1 MIPIMPMLQA
11 IQQLQWIGLAKK
23 EDAKEDASK
32 DGMEALMTKKCF
44 LNIWPW
50 LELSFDI
57 YQLYVVNICR
67 AGQDL
72 DCIQRR
78 CQGRCPNAGMAR

>member
-32 DGMEALMTKKCF
+32 DGMEALMTKKF
-44 LNIWPW
+44 SLNNWPW
-50 LELSFDI
+50 LELPFDI
-57 YQLYVVNICR
+57 YQPLVVNICR

-72 DCIQRR
+72 DCIPRR
-78 CQGRCPNAGMAR
+78 CQGRCPQR